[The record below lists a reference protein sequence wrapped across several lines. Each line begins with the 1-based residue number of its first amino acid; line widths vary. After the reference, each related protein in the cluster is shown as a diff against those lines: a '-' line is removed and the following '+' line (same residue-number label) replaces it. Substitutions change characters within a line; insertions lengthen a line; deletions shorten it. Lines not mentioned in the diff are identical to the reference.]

1 VLSWPSASPG
11 GNYAISVI
19 ASDGLLS
26 SAPMTFTIT
35 VTERASDPGGGG
47 GSMDLLGLGLLG
59 LWGLARQR
67 RRRDGARDDLRTRR

>member
-1 VLSWPSASPG
+1 
-11 GNYAISVI
+11 
-19 ASDGLLS
+19 
-26 SAPMTFTIT
+26 MTFTIT